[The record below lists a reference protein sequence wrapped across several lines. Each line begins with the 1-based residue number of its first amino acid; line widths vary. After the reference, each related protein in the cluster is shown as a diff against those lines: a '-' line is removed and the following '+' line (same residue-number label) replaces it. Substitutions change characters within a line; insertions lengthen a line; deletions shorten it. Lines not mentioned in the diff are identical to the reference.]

1 MDPKLGYANE
11 KLGAGVQILATH
23 EGEIKERLI
32 AAFCDSLWI
41 VSVDA
46 LPDEPKQIWQEVLA
60 TATAN
65 KGTKESGRFIPSIND
80 LTEDE
85 AVDLAR
91 KITTVEAMVGASL
104 RRSRPTG

>member
-1 MDPKLGYANE
+1 MDYKLGYANE
-11 KLGAGVQILATH
+11 KLGAGIQILATH
-23 EGEIKERLI
+23 KGEIKERLI
-32 AAFCDSLWI
+32 TAFCDSLWI
-41 VSVDA
+41 VPVDA

-65 KGTKESGRFIPSIND
+65 KGTKESGQFIPSIND

-91 KITTVEAMVGASL
+91 KITTVEAMVGASF
-104 RRSRPTG
+104 RR